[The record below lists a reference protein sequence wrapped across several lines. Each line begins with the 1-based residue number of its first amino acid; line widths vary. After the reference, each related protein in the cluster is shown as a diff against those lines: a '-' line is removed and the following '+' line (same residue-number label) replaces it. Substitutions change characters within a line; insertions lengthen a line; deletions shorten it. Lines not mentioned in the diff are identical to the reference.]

1 MTTANVQAFKT
12 SQGFNSI
19 SIVGRRW
26 FQRSYGNTYNTVE
39 IEIFTDAG
47 VFEISL
53 PMEYGYGDYYL
64 QRAFVALRDDGWLN
78 ITRHSNGS
86 YNTPNWSEREA
97 LGIHHHAIDVNRK
110 KDL

>member
-26 FQRSYGNTYNTVE
+26 FQRSYGNTL
-39 IEIFTDAG
+39 
-47 VFEISL
+47 SL
-53 PMEYGYGDYYL
+53 
-64 QRAFVALRDDGWLN
+64 
-78 ITRHSNGS
+78 IHTRHSNGS